1 MPSTSKSQEI
11 QISDTLDIRYSSFDE
26 NIDEIINYVDNT
38 KKKENNIQKS
48 LQSKKQNQIRSKYKH
63 SNIQKDLQTKKQ
75 DEIVSRHEYGDN
87 PNSYTAIEQSQSKTT
102 FSCFHRYNFM

>member
-1 MPSTSKSQEI
+1 MSSTSTSKSQEI

-38 KKKENNIQKS
+38 KKKENIQKS

-63 SNIQKDLQTKKQ
+63 NNIQKDL
-75 DEIVSRHEYGDN
+75 
-87 PNSYTAIEQSQSKTT
+87 
-102 FSCFHRYNFM
+102 